1 MRQALLALLLI
12 ASAALGAG
20 VSFDEVQGLPFT
32 APDARLPYGDH
43 PDQYGLLWRAQSVP
57 AGNDGTA
64 DAAPLVVLV
73 HGGCWLDA
81 YSVDHIRPLASA
93 LAVEGFSVWAPEYR
107 RVGGEGGDPATLDD
121 LRAAIALIPTL
132 KDPRGP
138 VTAQDIAFVG
148 HSAGGHLALWAA
160 SDDSGVRPAP
170 QLALGLAAI
179 TDLAA
184 YAAEDNSC
192 SQALEPFMGG
202 GVADLPAR
210 YRALSPAFA
219 DFAMPV
225 FTLQGRADPIVPATQ
240 ASAPPAA
247 RPVFLP
253 DAGHFDLI
261 DPRGAAFQRLLKVLR
276 EGLGLDR

>member
-1 MRQALLALLLI
+1 MRQALLALLFL
-12 ASAALGAG
+12 APAALGAG

-32 APDARLPYGDH
+32 APDARLAYGDH
-43 PDQYGLLWRAQSVP
+43 PSQYGLLWRARHP
-57 AGNDGTA
+57 AAEDDHA
-64 DAAPLVVLV
+64 QYAAPLVVLV

-81 YSVDHIRPLASA
+81 YTVDHIRPLASA
-93 LAVEGFSVWAPEYR
+93 LADAGFSVWAPEYR
-107 RVGGEGGDPATLDD
+107 RVGSDGGDPATLDD
-121 LRAAIALIPTL
+121 LRAAIAHVPALE
-132 KDPRGP
+132 DPRGP
-138 VTAQDIAFVG
+138 IGVNGIAFVG

-160 SDDSGVRPAP
+160 SDASGMSLTP
-170 QLALGLAAI
+170 QLAVGLAAI
-179 TDLAA
+179 TDLAV

-202 GVADLPAR
+202 DAAERPTR

-225 FTLQGRADPIVPATQ
+225 VTLQGRADPIVPATQ

-253 DAGHFDLI
+253 EAGHFDLI
-261 DPRGAAFQRLLKVLR
+261 DPRGAAFARLLTVLR
-276 EGLGLDR
+276 EGLAH